1 MSLKLSKFEEKVS
14 TLLLENNSI
23 TSISTILEKPSKS
36 IYNTISRIKRKNN
49 TLLPT
54 ISPKVGPSFKITKRT
69 KRAINR
75 DLTRSPKKTNKR
87 IIEDNSLDLSTRSLQ
102 RLLREENYSINTSKK
117 KQLLNAK
124 KAQNR
129 LLYAKERLKNIK
141 NINFN
146 KVIFSDES
154 AIQRGHGARTEY
166 SRKRYNKRVGK
177 DLVSTTNRS
186 KFKILKKIL
195 KNSLENPVFFQYFR
209 MILALILTKI

>member
-1 MSLKLSKFEEKVS
+1 MSLKFSKFKEKVS
-14 TLLLENNSI
+14 TLLLEDYSI
-23 TSISTILEKPSKS
+23 TSISTILEKSSKS

-49 TLLPT
+49 TPLPT
-54 ISPKVGPSFKITKRT
+54 ISSKLGYSFKITKRT

-117 KQLLNAK
+117 KQLLNAT
-124 KAQNR
+124 KAKNR
-129 LLYAKERLKNIK
+129 LLYAKETLKNIK

-146 KVIFSDES
+146 KIVFSDES
-154 AIQRGHGARTEY
+154 AIQRRHGARTEY
-166 SRKRYNKRVGK
+166 SRKRYNKKVGK

-186 KFKILKKIL
+186 KFKILKKL
-195 KNSLENPVFFQYFR
+195 FKNTLRNLVFF
-209 MILALILTKI
+209 

>member
-1 MSLKLSKFEEKVS
+1 MSLKLSKYEQKVFS
-14 TLLLENNSI
+14 LLLENNSI
-23 TSISTILEKPSKS
+23 SSISTALDRPSSS
-36 IYNTISRIKRKNN
+36 ISNAIKRIKRKNN
-49 TLLPT
+49 TPLPT
-54 ISPKVGPSFKITKRT
+54 ISPKLGRSFKITKRT

-87 IIEDNSLDLSTRSLQ
+87 ILEENSLDLSTRSLQ

-129 LLYAKERLKNIK
+129 FLYAKETLKNIK
-141 NINFN
+141 KINFN
-146 KVIFSDES
+146 KVVFSDKS

-186 KFKILKKIL
+186 KFKILKKLL
-195 KNSLENPVFFQYFR
+195 KKSFSNEIFF
-209 MILALILTKI
+209 

>member
-195 KNSLENPVFFQYFR
+195 KSSLENLVFFKYFR
-209 MILALILTKI
+209 IILALILTKI